1 MKYSVVL
8 LLAQYSRTSLPFVLP
23 VRTFSMLANQGSDMS
38 TTISVKRAR
47 IEEPHISAERDQF
60 AQFVANRNWRFSE
73 GFWSR
78 MIQESAHSLP
88 DYILGDMEGK
98 ESKERYGVAAL
109 TPIHEAGKKG
119 EFVSKNFRYFS
130 KQTFA
135 LRIGYD
141 GNRYYGY
148 QMQKYCPGITVESD
162 LRLALGCNTIG
173 AGRTDRGVSAVS
185 QVICFAN
192 DKMDRTPEYYM
203 EKFKSSKPFLE
214 GRLAVYDCQRV
225 PKKFHSRASATWRR
239 YLYMFPLNRVDAGAV
254 EKEDIRGVY
263 DPVDATVAKY
273 DVDVEFLNRM
283 LSRLEN
289 LDLPYNAFAFKV
301 DRVAGNGLLDKCIL
315 YKARAHVVNLAAAVP
330 GTTWTPVP
338 TQIML
343 DPSEMRVYVKKDKA
357 VSSMELEGTG
367 LGSTPIVAEAI
378 DSVATE
384 ETSSDGAHDTVY
396 SHSTEHSTV
405 MEIAPQILEEIDHP
419 QAPPD
424 LSPTSLPSPKGPKP
438 PKSGGDL
445 DGFDDGAEDHEDTY
459 ATTTSAS
466 ANEAVR
472 GTDPAVTVEV
482 PEGAEIPALCI
493 ELVGSRFLRR
503 MVRILTVS

>member
-1 MKYSVVL
+1 
-8 LLAQYSRTSLPFVLP
+8 
-23 VRTFSMLANQGSDMS
+23 
-38 TTISVKRAR
+38 
-47 IEEPHISAERDQF
+47 
-60 AQFVANRNWRFSE
+60 
-73 GFWSR
+73 

-343 DPSEMRVYVKKDKA
+343 DPSEVRVYVKKDNNA
-357 VSSMELEGTG
+357 PSAELEGTKVE
-367 LGSTPIVAEAI
+367 SDPIVSDAI
-378 DSVATE
+378 VLVATE
-384 ETSSDGAHDTVY
+384 EATTTTTNSSDSTIETTANDITKVA
-396 SHSTEHSTV
+396 TEHSTA
-405 MEIAPQILEEIDHP
+405 MEIAPQLLEEVDHSATLP
-419 QAPPD
+419 G
-424 LSPTSLPSPKGPKP
+424 LSPISLPLPLPKGPKP
-438 PKSGGDL
+438 PKGGGDV
-445 DGFDDGAEDHEDTY
+445 DGFDDGDEDQEDTY

-466 ANEAVR
+466 TNEAVR
-472 GTDPAVTVEV
+472 GTDPTVTVEV

-503 MVRILTVS
+503 MVRILSVS